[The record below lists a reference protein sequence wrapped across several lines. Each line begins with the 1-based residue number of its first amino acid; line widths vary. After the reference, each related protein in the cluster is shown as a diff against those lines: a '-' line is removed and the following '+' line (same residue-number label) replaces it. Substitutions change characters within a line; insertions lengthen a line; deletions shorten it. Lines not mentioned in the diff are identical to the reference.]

1 MPGRMSARNF
11 AGIQFMA
18 TTEDA
23 KVLAVVP
30 SVSELAGDEEANA
43 FFDALPISQLALM
56 WCALQRVSRRDQT
69 GSVWAAKAYFDHLP
83 GDQPD
88 RALDLVLAVLASEQD
103 KPTVMLLNDK
113 LMLSLMFARGVEV
126 IDRVVADARDNAKL
140 RWLLGG
146 VRFGTGKSFERRVE
160 AIADSE
166 AWELDDAA
174 RHRPQHPLDC
184 EAMSIEA
191 LARAWIEQYSK
202 SDRDRDDNFFTLMDF
217 ERDLREEDP
226 DRAID
231 VILAILDIETN
242 PVLLSMLAA
251 GPLEDVISMR
261 TIDRIEREAAA
272 NKRFHD
278 LLGGVWYF
286 RAGDELKARLDAL
299 IGENRW

>member
-1 MPGRMSARNF
+1 M
-11 AGIQFMA
+11 I

-23 KVLAVVP
+23 KVLAVVTSEP
-30 SVSELAGDEEANA
+30 ELAGDDEANA
-43 FFDALPISQLALM
+43 LFDTLPMSQLAAM

-69 GSVWAAKAYFDHLP
+69 GSVWAAKVYFDHLP
-83 GDQPD
+83 SDQPD
-88 RALDLVLAVLASEQD
+88 RALDLVLEVLATEHD

-113 LMLSLMFARGVEV
+113 LMLSLMFTHGAEM
-126 IDRVVADARDNAKL
+126 IDRVEVAARDDAKL

-146 VRFGTGKSFERRVE
+146 IQFGTAKSFERRIE
-160 AIADSE
+160 AIADR
-166 AWELDDAA
+166 ATWEIDDAA
-174 RHRPQHPLDC
+174 RHRPQQPLDC
-184 EAMSIEA
+184 EAMSVPQ
-191 LARAWIEQYSK
+191 LARAWVEQYSK

-231 VILAILDIETN
+231 LIVEVLKIETN

-251 GPLEDVISMR
+251 GSLEDVISMK
-261 TIDRIEREAAA
+261 TIDRIEREAGA
-272 NKRFHD
+272 NTRFRD

-299 IGENRW
+299 IGDNRW

>member
-1 MPGRMSARNF
+1 M
-11 AGIQFMA
+11 I

-23 KVLAVVP
+23 KVLAVVTSEP
-30 SVSELAGDEEANA
+30 ELAGDDEANA
-43 FFDALPISQLALM
+43 LFDTLPMSQLAAM

-69 GSVWAAKAYFDHLP
+69 GSVWAAKVYFDHLP
-83 GDQPD
+83 SDQPD
-88 RALDLVLAVLASEQD
+88 RALDLVLEVLATEHD

-113 LMLSLMFARGVEV
+113 LMLSLMFTHGAEM
-126 IDRVVADARDNAKL
+126 IDRVEAAARDDAKL

-146 VRFGTGKSFERRVE
+146 VQFGTSKPFERRIDD
-160 AIADSE
+160 IADRA
-166 AWELDDAA
+166 AWALDDEA
-174 RHRPQHPLDC
+174 RHRPQQPLDC
-184 EAMSIEA
+184 KAMSVPQ

-231 VILAILDIETN
+231 LIVEILKIETN

-261 TIDRIEREAAA
+261 TIDRIEREAGADT
-272 NKRFHD
+272 RFRD

-286 RAGDELKARLDAL
+286 RAPEELKARLDAL
-299 IGENRW
+299 IGDNRW